1 MIVLYCGMCLN
12 YYIAFEEEKKRLTE
26 LLEEVRVDAEVKVVG
41 IPAVSLDG
49 YRDREDFCKPEI
61 LKSFV
66 ALYNIPVDVLASVV
80 NPVLKDVCPNSQM
93 ILMKLPIK
101 MEECD
106 AVKYM
111 NSIREIVKDLPPIL
125 LMNSSTHL
133 PVITRYI

>member
-1 MIVLYCGMCLN
+1 MCLN

-93 ILMKLPIK
+93 ILMKLPIPDEDMNK
-101 MEECD
+101 AGD
-106 AVKYM
+106 YM
-111 NSIREIVKDLPPIL
+111 TNLRALVKDLPPML
-125 LMNSSTHL
+125 LMNCSTHL
-133 PVITRYI
+133 PVITRCI

>member
-1 MIVLYCGMCLN
+1 M
-12 YYIAFEEEKKRLTE
+12 TE

-41 IPAVSLDG
+41 IPAVSLDI
-49 YRDREDFCKPEI
+49 YRDREDFCKTRVG
-61 LKSFV
+61 SSSV
-66 ALYNIPVDVLASVV
+66 ALYNLPVDVLASVV

-106 AVKYM
+106 AVSYM